1 MFESL
6 KPVAGDP
13 ILGLMAAFRADDRNQ
28 KIDLGVGVYQDDSGR
43 TPVMKSVKLAEA
55 QLMELENTKAYQ
67 GIAGDAGY
75 NQLMMA
81 LLFGAD
87 HSILKSDRLVTLQ
100 APGGSGSLRVGAE
113 VVQRAR
119 PNAKLWVGV
128 PTWPNHIP
136 LMGSAGFEIKE
147 YPYYDMTTHSI
158 NIDAMMETLN
168 RVPAGDV
175 VLLHGCCHNPTG
187 ADLQSEHWDQIADIA
202 LERGFIPFIDIAYQ
216 GLGQGLDADAYGLRM
231 MADRLPELLVASSCS
246 KNFGLYRERTG
257 SITMIA
263 ESAKQAKIVSAQSM
277 STARQIYSMPP
288 AHGALLVS
296 LILGDDQ
303 LRANWQAELEEVRLR
318 IKSMRTLLTDGINNN
333 AAAGMD
339 FSHIKQQQGMFSFL
353 GITSDQLNR
362 LREEFAIYIVG
373 STRVNLAG
381 INSNNIEYLTQ
392 SICTV
397 LDS

>member
-1 MFESL
+1 MFENL

-13 ILGLMAAFRADDRNQ
+13 ILGLMAAYRADSREH

-55 QLMELENTKAYQ
+55 RLMELENTKAYQ

-81 LLFGAD
+81 LLFGNN
-87 HSILKSDRLVTLQ
+87 HSILTSDRLVTLQ

-113 VVQRAR
+113 VIQRAR
-119 PNAKLWVGV
+119 PDAKLWVGL

-147 YPYYDMTTHSI
+147 YPYYDKSTHSI
-158 NIDAMMETLN
+158 NIEAMMGTLN
-168 RVPAGDV
+168 KVPAGDV

-187 ADLQSEHWDQIADIA
+187 ADLQPEHWDKIADIA

-216 GLGQGLDADAYGLRM
+216 GLGQSLDADAYGLRM
-231 MADRLPELLVASSCS
+231 MAERLPELLCASSCS

-263 ESAKQAKIVSAQSM
+263 ESAEQAKIVSAQSM

-303 LRANWQAELEEVRLR
+303 LRANWQTELEEVRLR
-318 IKSMRTLLTDGINNN
+318 IKSMRTLLTNGINNN
-333 AAAGMD
+333 AAGMD

-381 INSNNIEYLTQ
+381 INSTNIDYLTK
-392 SICTV
+392 SIKTV
-397 LDS
+397 LDA